1 MSKESSKTRQK
12 LYTYDNK
19 CVRIYL
25 KDGTVVEGS
34 CTHNNCDYNEHEYNR
49 REESLVVHSYIFYK
63 REIESVEE
71 ISKEECLSSF
81 GWIEEEILKDEI
93 EWIEYEFDTE
103 DEIDI
108 IRLLLCLDS
117 KEVKE
122 KDKESLLSI
131 LKQVIDNNKEERII
145 ELSNKIIKKLQKE
158 VSS

>member
-81 GWIEEEILKDEI
+81 GWIEEEILKDEM

-103 DEIDI
+103 YVTLVSYATKLNEDNLKSETWIKENVFS
-108 IRLLLCLDS
+108 DS
-117 KEVKE
+117 
-122 KDKESLLSI
+122 
-131 LKQVIDNNKEERII
+131 IDNWVFDGI
-145 ELSNKIIKKLQKE
+145 SYPKLKVFE
-158 VSS
+158 H